1 MCLRS
6 RSGWVWRAGLSPCPP
21 ALFNSVVVY
30 TLMHN
35 LNYKLPQ
42 DSATLENRSI
52 LVIEDDPD
60 IAELI
65 RMHLSDI
72 YETVCV
78 ARDGIDGKR
87 LANSEHWDLIVLDL
101 RLPGK
106 NGLDLCR
113 ELRADED
120 YVPILMLTS
129 RSSELDRV
137 HGLELGADDYMTK
150 PFSVMELAARIKAIF
165 RRISAAGAKTDSN
178 NEAVLVSEEHQISL
192 DTRVHR
198 VQKDGKDIELTA
210 KEFDLLCYFLQS
222 PGTVFSRAHLLNKIW
237 GLGHEGYEH
246 TVNSHINRL
255 RGKIE
260 DDPNKPEIITTV
272 WGVGYKLTEPA

>member
-1 MCLRS
+1 MQ
-6 RSGWVWRAGLSPCPP
+6 
-21 ALFNSVVVY
+21 
-30 TLMHN
+30 N

-42 DSATLENRSI
+42 DSGTLENRSI
-52 LVIEDDPD
+52 LVIEDDLD

-65 RMHLSDI
+65 RLYLSDI
-72 YETVCV
+72 YQTVCI
-78 ARDGIDGKR
+78 AHNGIDGKR
-87 LANSEHWDLIVLDL
+87 LATSEHWDLIVLDL

-137 HGLELGADDYMTK
+137 HGLELGADDYITK

-165 RRISAAGAKTDSN
+165 RRISAAGTSIENKETL
-178 NEAVLVSEEHQISL
+178 LVSEAHQLSL
-192 DTRVHR
+192 DPRVHR
-198 VQKDGKDIELTA
+198 AQKCGNDIELTA
-210 KEFDLLCYFLQS
+210 KEFDLLCYFLKS
-222 PGTVFSRAHLLNKIW
+222 PGTVFSRAHLLSKIW
-237 GLGHEGYEH
+237 GFGHEGYEH

-272 WGVGYKLTEPA
+272 WGVGYKLDEPV